1 MQTRQETIVKEFLI
15 TDKNGELHKA
25 ILVGVLDVLK
35 YTDFKETSNVI
46 ESKGKLTTIT
56 TEWEEKVTNKVLN
69 LGLSITNPSDVYNYS
84 FGVQV
89 ATGRALKASKRLG
102 QVFTDTRGMLG
113 ASMCIAIMD
122 QQINFIQ
129 NNQDMFVKVK
139 QLSAEVLQGKTG
151 IKVTATV

>member
-15 TDKNGELHKA
+15 TDKNGDLHKA

-35 YTDFKETSNVI
+35 FTDFRETSKI
-46 ESKGKLTTIT
+46 TESKGKLITTT
-56 TEWEEKVTNKVLN
+56 TEWEEKVTNKVFN
-69 LGLSITNPSDVYNYS
+69 LGLSITNPSDAYS
-84 FGVQV
+84 YAFGVQV
-89 ATGRALKASKRLG
+89 ATGRALKATKRLG
-102 QVFTDTRGMLG
+102 QVFTNTRGMLG

-139 QLSAEVLQGKTG
+139 QL
-151 IKVTATV
+151 